1 MEKVIWG
8 SILTVFL
15 MMLILLLIH
24 WIYVRQLR
32 KKDDQIDLLKES
44 LTDLQA
50 KLKDKERRRAFR
62 IKLLDQVCIFE
73 FIDFGDKSLEPLKQ
87 RKGQGKIKNISRTGI
102 KLSCEFDLPVRKQ
115 IVLQLHFVLDDEE
128 FSFKGKI
135 VRKEELMN
143 EIIYGIDF
151 IESDPKEEKRL
162 LQVIQRMEIERRK
175 KTGYPL

>member
-15 MMLILLLIH
+15 MILILLLMH
-24 WIYVRQLR
+24 WNYLRQLR
-32 KKDDQIDLLKES
+32 KKDEQINLLKES
-44 LTDLQA
+44 LADLQA

-73 FIDFGDKSLEPLKQ
+73 FIDFGDKLLEPLKH
-87 RKGQGKIKNISRTGI
+87 RKGEGKIKDISCTGM

-115 IVLQLHFVLDDEE
+115 IVLQLGFVLDDEE
-128 FSFKGKI
+128 FSLKGKI

-143 EIIYGIDF
+143 EINYGIDF
-151 IESDPKEEKRL
+151 IEAAPKEKQRL

-175 KTGYPL
+175 KIE